1 MKKTTKKTKKPAPAK
16 TAVTSSKKTAAPAV
30 KKAAPKA
37 VVTTIAA
44 QIDVGFGQALY
55 LRGDGPGLS
64 WEKGLLMTCVS
75 DDKWS
80 ISIANA
86 TKLIAC
92 KFLLNDLVWCAGE
105 DFIVIPGRS
114 VSFVPAF

>member
-1 MKKTTKKTKKPAPAK
+1 MKKTTKTTKKPAPAK
-16 TAVTSSKKTAAPAV
+16 NAVPSTKKTAAPAV

-64 WEKGLLMTCVS
+64 WEKGLLMICVS

-80 ISIANA
+80 IAIKGAS
-86 TKLIAC
+86 KPIAC

-105 DFIVIPGRS
+105 DYVVIPGRS